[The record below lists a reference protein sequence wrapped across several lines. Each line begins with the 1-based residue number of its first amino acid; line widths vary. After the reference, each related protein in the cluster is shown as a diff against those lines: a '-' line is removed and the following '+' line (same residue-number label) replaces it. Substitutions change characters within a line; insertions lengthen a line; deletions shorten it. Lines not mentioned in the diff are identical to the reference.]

1 MKYGN
6 QINVTSG
13 NDIDLSVL
21 LTRDGEHFPVAL
33 AYNLKVCAI
42 SPIGGRIGLE
52 YTLDEETGRLLV
64 TILARQVTQRVYGL
78 EVSGML
84 NGSQWRSYYDS
95 LIRYTPAT
103 SPAPQEHVQQEGDR
117 FDIVMDVQMYKGMSD
132 EKLQSMIDAHNSD
145 EESHRAQF
153 AAMKRL
159 IDLEK
164 VLPVT
169 YESLVQLRDEGRML
183 PGQWYRITDYV
194 TTTTQADTQSAG
206 HPFDI
211 LVMASKPDLLLETA
225 FAAVH
230 EGDTYFQSSKLEAWE
245 LNYCLDNDTDRFAWA
260 DPVNGK
266 GVVYRMKDEWA
277 NDLPY
282 DFKNIMFKRSYAE
295 PEQFGG
301 DGAYIAIPG
310 STVELP
316 MQDDNDFVFFF
327 TFSCLASLDE
337 DLAEH
342 PAQADASM
350 GFFKSENEMSADYDD
365 SPCPASNFIEPHF
378 ISQSIDDQPL
388 KRVMALP
395 NITIGQYYK
404 DAYCYRTMGN
414 HFGTNCHDLSL
425 IGKNCRGN
433 NFVEV
438 HDSYIIGDC
447 QCSSFR
453 NVRNSSFGYVDTCSF
468 GNVWSS
474 SFGDVRYSSFGY
486 VNLSS
491 FGGVYNSSF
500 GEVYYSSFGYVE
512 SSSFGYVGASSF
524 GNVDGSSFGYVE
536 RSSFG
541 DCNNVHATSNVINIR
556 VSSPINDV
564 EFIGCTMSN
573 TTTVA
578 INSHSGILFV
588 AKDSHGNIVK
598 WNPADNI

>member
-1 MKYGN
+1 MNINKN
-6 QINVTSG
+6 QTQLNITHG
-13 NDIDLSVL
+13 NDISL
-21 LTRDGEHFPVAL
+21 LVTLMRDGEPFPTHL
-33 AYNLKVCAI
+33 AQDVKVSILSRMGYRQNLNFQ
-42 SPIGGRIGLE
+42 
-52 YTLDEETGRLLV
+52 LDVDKLLIDIPAKIV
-64 TILARQVTQRVYGL
+64 MTNVYGL
-78 EVSGML
+78 LVEGTL
-84 NGSQWRSYYDS
+84 GNSQWRTFYES
-95 LIRYTPAT
+95 LLRYTDFTEAMLT
-103 SPAPQEHVQQEGDR
+103 DSVQQRGDS
-117 FDIVMDVQMYKGMSD
+117 FDLTMDVQLYKGVD
-132 EKLQSMIDAHNSD
+132 EVKMDERIGEHNEDAEAHSEAFAAHNSD
-145 EESHRAQF
+145 EEAHRAQF

-164 VLPVT
+164 VLPKT
-169 YESLVQLRDEGRML
+169 HAELVQLRDEARL
-183 PGQWYRITDYV
+183 IPGQWYRIVDYV
-194 TTTTQADTQSAG
+194 TTTMQNDTQSAG

-211 LVMASKPDLLLETA
+211 LVMASKPDTLLETA

-260 DPVNGK
+260 DPENGK

-295 PEQFGG
+295 PEQLGG
-301 DGAYIAIPG
+301 SGAYIAIPG

-316 MQDDNDFVFFF
+316 AQDDNNFVFFF
-327 TFSCLASLDE
+327 TFSCLASLDD
-337 DLAEH
+337 DLTEH

-350 GFFKSENEMSADYDD
+350 GFFQSENEMSADYDD

-447 QCSSFR
+447 QCSSF
-453 NVRNSSFGYVDTCSF
+453 
-468 GNVWSS
+468 
-474 SFGDVRYSSFGY
+474 GDVRY
-486 VNLSS
+486 
-491 FGGVYNSSF
+491 SSF

-512 SSSFGYVGASSF
+512 RSSFGYVESSSF
-524 GNVDGSSFGYVE
+524 GNVRNSSFGYVNLSSFGNVWSSSFGYVE

-573 TTTVA
+573 ATAVA